1 MGRIEVLKSDHQR
14 AEINRWLSVVPD
26 DYERIHYGSPRYVF
40 YVLAIIA
47 LVSYWA
53 NVEPTITMEPLDIF
67 YILLVGIGV
76 IFIILLY
83 SIPFKE
89 VRWIEKEGVF
99 VFVKRDFLYRFS
111 LEMIYYPEDG
121 DTIKRNKKREIWRE
135 SDRDGVSKTKTK
147 TTYWVSIDSSE
158 GESIQEIYWII
169 PLFDAPTMKP
179 VTKIRDFLLKY
190 S

>member
-1 MGRIEVLKSDHQR
+1 MGRIEVLKSDYQR

-47 LVSYWA
+47 LVSGTYRISD
-53 NVEPTITMEPLDIF
+53 PTITLGPLDI
-67 YILLVGIGV
+67 LVGIGV

-121 DTIKRNKKREIWRE
+121 DTIKRNKKTETFRS
-135 SDRDGVSKTKTK
+135 SDSDGFSTTKME

-169 PLFDAPTMKP
+169 PLFPVPTMKP

>member
-1 MGRIEVLKSDHQR
+1 MGRIEVLKSDYQR

-47 LVSYWA
+47 LVSFWA
-53 NVEPTITMEPLDIF
+53 YVEPTITLKPLDI
-67 YILLVGIGV
+67 LVGIGV

-89 VRWIEKEGVF
+89 VRWIEKDGVF

-121 DTIKRNKKREIWRE
+121 DTIKRKTKNWRE
-135 SDRDGVSKTKTK
+135 SDSDE

-158 GESIQEIYWII
+158 GESIQEIYWQTA
-169 PLFDAPTMKP
+169 LRVSTMKP
-179 VTKIRDFLLKY
+179 ITKIRDFLLKY

>member
-1 MGRIEVLKSDHQR
+1 MGRIEVLKSDYQR

-47 LVSYWA
+47 LGFILGEFVA
-53 NVEPTITMEPLDIF
+53 TITLEPLDI
-67 YILLVGIGV
+67 LVGIGV

-121 DTIKRNKKREIWRE
+121 DTIKRNKKTETFRG
-135 SDRDGVSKTKTK
+135 SDSDGISTTKTE

-169 PLFDAPTMKP
+169 PLFPVPTMKP

>member
-1 MGRIEVLKSDHQR
+1 MGRIEVLKSGYQR

-53 NVEPTITMEPLDIF
+53 NVEPTITLGPLDI
-67 YILLVGIGV
+67 LVGIGV

-121 DTIKRNKKREIWRE
+121 DTIKRNKKTETFRG
-135 SDRDGVSKTKTK
+135 SDSDGISTTKK
-147 TTYWVSIDSSE
+147 ETTYWVSIDSSE
-158 GESIQEIYWII
+158 GESIQEIYWTI
-169 PLFDAPTMKP
+169 PLFPVPTMKP